1 VGETGL
7 KVKKKLN
14 NHISLYDVDV
24 FVSKCFHPNDI
35 FYLSTLMNK
44 SLIDI
49 CSLVFISTLICKEKH
64 SELRALQREFDEGD
78 HIHAQ

>member
-1 VGETGL
+1 
-7 KVKKKLN
+7 
-14 NHISLYDVDV
+14 
-24 FVSKCFHPNDI
+24 
-35 FYLSTLMNK
+35 MNK